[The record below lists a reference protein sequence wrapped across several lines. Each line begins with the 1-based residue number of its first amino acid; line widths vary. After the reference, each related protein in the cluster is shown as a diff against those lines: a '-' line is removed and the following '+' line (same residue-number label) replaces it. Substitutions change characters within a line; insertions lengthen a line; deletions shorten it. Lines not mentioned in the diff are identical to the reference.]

1 MKTIQKKLL
10 FILFILPLSLLAQSS
25 LKGTVLDN
33 LGQTLPGVNVLVKG
47 TQNGVATDFDGNFTI
62 NNLKKGDVLVFT
74 YVGFTTKELVYDNQT
89 ELSVTLTEDAQQL
102 SDIVLIGYGTV
113 KKSDATGS
121 VTTVTTKD
129 FVKGPVVAADQM
141 IQGKVA
147 GVQISSGGG
156 APGEGSQIRIRQGS
170 SLSASNDPLF
180 VIDGVP
186 VGADNTGGRNPLA
199 TINQNDIES
208 VTVLKDASAT
218 AIYGSRASN
227 GVIIITTKK
236 GQSGELKVNYSGNVS
251 YSSIAKQVSVLS
263 GDQLREYV
271 NTFGN
276 SNQQGL
282 LGSASTDWQ
291 KEIYRDAIG
300 TDHNISLSGGVD
312 NITYRASIGLTDMN
326 GILKEDNFNRA
337 TTSAS
342 LVGNFFDNHLKIDVN
357 NKTSV
362 IKNNY
367 SERGAIG
374 AAIAFDPTQS
384 VYNEDGT
391 YFEWNQQLASR
402 NPYALIN
409 QSHNYGNNFRSLGNI
424 QTEYKLHFFPDLK
437 AIANLGYDYTSGRS
451 YGGYDSDYAYNGVN
465 SFYENSR
472 DSRNRLMDLYLNYK
486 KDIGLIDGS
495 VELTAGYNYQ
505 NFDYI
510 FNGGNSVT
518 IAGTESLSLPTKTGY
533 NLQSY
538 FARGIFNFYDKY
550 ILTATIRRDGTSRF
564 APAYRWSNF
573 PSAALAWK
581 LDKEKFLVDSKIISS
596 MKMRFGWGITG
607 QQDVTLYPSLPTYLS
622 SDPQAQYQL
631 GVDVNGEPV
640 YYTTVR
646 PQQYNPN
653 LKWEETE
660 TKNIGLDFGF
670 FNDRLTGSIDLYE
683 KKTKDLL
690 AYIPNPPF
698 VGFSNYDNYN
708 IGNLKNQGIEIAAE
722 VVAVKNENWNVS
734 VGGNITLQNSKITG
748 LVNGAPNFGIAT
760 GGISGGI
767 GNNIQRQQVGYF
779 PNAFFVYEQAYDAQ
793 GNPIDG
799 VFIDRNKDGSI
810 DENDQYFYKKPQ
822 ADVFY
827 GFYTNV
833 SYKNFDFAMSWRGSW
848 GNYNYNNIASN
859 LGWSNQVLIRNT
871 DLGNATTEILDT
883 NFNYAG
889 SERYLSD
896 YYIQDASFVRMD
908 NITIAYNFK
917 NFLGTKAN
925 ARLSLAGQNL
935 ILITNYKGI
944 DPEINGGIDNTIYP
958 RPEMYTLGLNVNF

>member
-1 MKTIQKKLL
+1 MKTLQKKLL
-10 FILFILPLSLLAQSS
+10 FFMLIVLPLGMFAQNI
-25 LKGTVLDN
+25 LKGKVLDSAT
-33 LGQTLPGVNVLVKG
+33 QTPLPSVNISVVNNTTG
-47 TQNGVATDFDGNFTI
+47 TSTDFDGNFTLS
-62 NNLKKGDVLVFT
+62 NLSVGDQIVFS
-74 YVGFTTKELVYDNQT
+74 YVGFVKQTFTYNNQKEIIILLV
-89 ELSVTLTEDAQQL
+89 EDANQL
-102 SDIVLIGYGTV
+102 EGVVVIGYGSV
-113 KKSDATGS
+113 KKEDATGA
-121 VTTVTTKD
+121 VNTVTDKT

-156 APGEGSQIRIRQGS
+156 APGEGSLIRIRQGS
-170 SLSASNDPLF
+170 SLNANNDPLF

-208 VTVLKDASAT
+208 VTVLKDASAS

-236 GQSGELKVNYSGNVS
+236 GKSGELQVSYNGNVS
-251 YSSIAKQVSVLS
+251 FSRIAKKVEILN
-263 GDQLREYV
+263 GNQLRDYV
-271 NTFGN
+271 NTYGN
-276 SNQQGL
+276 ATQQGL
-282 LGSASTDWQ
+282 LGTASTDWQ
-291 KEIYRDAIG
+291 DQIYRDALG

-312 NITYRASIGLTDMN
+312 NITYRASLGVTDMN

-337 TTSAS
+337 TTNVS
-342 LVGNFFDNHLKIDVN
+342 LVGNFFENSLKIDFN
-357 NKTSV
+357 NKTSS

-367 SERGAIG
+367 SDRGAIG
-374 AAIAFDPTQS
+374 AALAFDPTQN
-384 VYNEDGT
+384 VFNEDGS

-409 QSHNYGNNFRSLGNI
+409 QSHNYGNHFRSLGNL
-424 QTEYKLHFFPDLK
+424 QAEYKLPFLTDLK
-437 AIANLGYDYTSGRS
+437 AVVNFGYDYTSGKS
-451 YGGYDSDYAYNGVN
+451 YGGYDSDYVYNSVNAY
-465 SFYENSR
+465 YENSS
-472 DSRNRLMDLYLNYK
+472 DSKNRLMDLYLNYK
-486 KDIGLIDGS
+486 KDINLIKGS

-510 FNGGNSVT
+510 YNGGYSIT
-518 IAGTESLSLPTKTGY
+518 IGGTESTSLLKKTGY

-538 FARGIFNFYDKY
+538 FARGIFNIFDKY

-564 APAYRWSNF
+564 APDYRWSNF

-581 LDKEKFLVDSKIISS
+581 IDKESFLEDSKIVSS
-596 MKMRFGWGITG
+596 LKMRLGWGITG

-631 GVDVNGEPV
+631 GDQF
-640 YYTTVR
+640 YTTVR

-660 TKNIGLDFGF
+660 TRNVGVDFGF
-670 FNDRLTGSIDLYE
+670 FNNRLTGSVDVYE
-683 KKTKDLL
+683 KRTKDLL

-708 IGNLKNQGIEIAAE
+708 IGKMKNQGIEIAAE
-722 VVAVKNENWNVS
+722 VIPVRNDDWNIA
-734 VGGNITLQNSKITG
+734 VGGNITLQNSEITG

-767 GNNIQRQQVGYF
+767 GNTIQRQQVGYF
-779 PNAFFVYEQAYDAQ
+779 PNAYFVYEQAYDAQ
-793 GNPIDG
+793 GKPIDG
-799 VFIDRNKDGSI
+799 VFIDRNGDGSI
-810 DENDQYFYKKPQ
+810 DENDKYFYKKPQ
-822 ADVFY
+822 TDVYY
-827 GFYTNV
+827 GLYTNI

-871 DLGNATTEILDT
+871 DLGNATTELLDT
-883 NFNYAG
+883 NFSYSG

-896 YYIQDASFVRMD
+896 YYIQDASFIRMD
-908 NITIAYNFK
+908 NLTIAYNFK
-917 NFLGTKAN
+917 EFLGTKAN

-935 ILITNYKGI
+935 ILITDYKGI

-958 RPEMYTLGLNVNF
+958 RPRMYTLGLNVNF

>member
-1 MKTIQKKLL
+1 MKTIQKKLI
-10 FILFILPLSLLAQSS
+10 FILFILPLSIIAQSS

-47 TQNGVATDFDGNFTI
+47 TQNGVATDFDGNFTL
-62 NNLKKGDVLVFT
+62 NNLKKGDVVVFT
-74 YVGFTTKELVYDNQT
+74 YIGYKTQELIFNNQQQV
-89 ELSVTLTEDAQQL
+89 SVTLQEDAQQL
-102 SDIVLIGYGTV
+102 ANVVVIGYGTV
-113 KKSDATGS
+113 KKEDATGS
-121 VTTVTTKD
+121 VNTVTEKT

-170 SLSASNDPLF
+170 SLSANNDPLF

-208 VTVLKDASAT
+208 VTVLKDASAS

-236 GQSGELKVNYSGNVS
+236 GKSGELQVNYNGNVS
-251 YSSIAKQVSVLS
+251 FSSIAKKISVLS
-263 GDQLREYV
+263 GDQLRDYV

-276 SNQQGL
+276 ADQKNL
-282 LGSASTDWQ
+282 LGTASTNWQ
-291 KEIYRDAIG
+291 NEIYREAIG
-300 TDHNISLSGGVD
+300 TDHSISLSGGID
-312 NITYRASIGLTDMN
+312 NITYRASVGLTDMN

-337 TTSAS
+337 TTNAS

-357 NKTSV
+357 NKTSS
-362 IKNNY
+362 IRNNY
-367 SERGAIG
+367 SERSAIG

-384 VYNEDGT
+384 IYNDDGT

-409 QSHNYGNNFRSLGNI
+409 QSHNYGTNFRSLGNI

-437 AIANLGYDYTSGRS
+437 AIANFGYDYTSGRS
-451 YGGYDSDYAYNGVN
+451 YGGYDLDYAYNGVN
-465 SFYENSR
+465 SYYENSR

-486 KDIGLIDGS
+486 KDIGLFDGS
-495 VELTAGYNYQ
+495 IELTAGYNYQ

-510 FNGGNSVT
+510 FNGSNSVT
-518 IAGTESLSLPTKTGY
+518 IAGTESLSLPNKTGY

-564 APAYRWSNF
+564 APKYRWSNF
-573 PSAALAWK
+573 PSAAFAWK
-581 LDKEKFLVDSKIISS
+581 IDKEKFLVDSRIVSS
-596 MKMRFGWGITG
+596 LKMRLGWGITG

-631 GVDVNGEPV
+631 GDEF
-640 YYTTVR
+640 YTTVR

-660 TKNIGLDFGF
+660 TRNIGLDFGF
-670 FNDRLTGSIDLYE
+670 FNDRLTGSVDLYE
-683 KKTKDLL
+683 KRTKDLL

-708 IGNLKNQGIEIAAE
+708 IGNMKNQGIEVAAE
-722 VVAVKNENWNVS
+722 ITAVRNDNWNVS
-734 VGGNITLQNSKITG
+734 FGGNITLQNSKITG
-748 LVNGAPNFGIAT
+748 LVAGAPNFGIAT
-760 GGISGGI
+760 GGITGGI

-779 PNAFFVYEQAYDAQ
+779 PNSFFVYEQAYDNQ

-799 VFIDRNKDGSI
+799 VFIDRNKDGNI

-822 ADVFY
+822 ADIFY
-827 GFYTNV
+827 GLYTNI

-848 GNYNYNNIASN
+848 GNYNYNNVDSN
-859 LGWSNQVLIRNT
+859 LGWKNQVLIRNT
-871 DLGNATTEILDT
+871 DLGNASTEILNT
-883 NFNYAG
+883 NFSYSG

-896 YYIQDASFVRMD
+896 YYIQDASFIRMD
-908 NITIAYNFK
+908 NVTIGYNFK
-917 NFLGTKAN
+917 KFLGTNAN

-935 ILITNYKGI
+935 ILITDYKGI

-958 RPEMYTLGLNVNF
+958 RPRMYTLGLNVNF